1 MKKLTP
7 EQVKTIV
14 TILIVFLVA
23 SALYNFTNPLFNK
36 KAEPSDLTQISK
48 EYKTGNINK
57 VTIDGNK
64 VTAELKDGRMLETY
78 KELDTALSEYGISP
92 QDVRYEVK
100 NPDSG
105 TFWPTFLS
113 VILPF
118 LLLGGFIYFLMK
130 QAQGANMK
138 AMSFG
143 KSSARLANLKNKVT
157 FDDVAGLEE
166 AKEELIE
173 VVDFL
178 RHPNKY
184 KAIGAETPK
193 GVLLVGSPGVGKTL
207 LAKAVAG
214 EAGVPFFSI
223 SASEFV
229 EMFVGVGASRVRDL
243 FSKAKR
249 NAPCVIF
256 VDELDAIGRQR
267 GAGLGGSHDER
278 EQTLNQILVEMDGFD
293 TDTRVIVLA
302 ATNRPDVL
310 DPALLRPGRFDRRVT
325 LSLPDKKE
333 REAILKIHGKTKP
346 LEKSVD
352 LSRIASNTVG
362 MSGAD
367 LKNVMNEGAILAA
380 RANQKTITE
389 SDLMKAIEKVTLGP
403 ERKSKIMSEKEKEI
417 SAYHEAGHAIVG
429 KMLKDDEE
437 LQKISIVSRG
447 MALGYTWAMPKEDKY
462 MRSRSEFINDI
473 AVLLAGRVA
482 EKMIFDEQTT
492 GASNDLERATKIAR
506 NMVQVYGMSD
516 IIGPVVVGQ
525 RDELVFLGRELAEH
539 KNYSEKIA
547 SQIDGEV
554 EKIVLDGEKLAKE
567 ILLKHKIK
575 LKKLTTAL
583 LKKETL
589 DREEIEKII

>member
-7 EQVKTIV
+7 EQVRTIV
-14 TILIVFLVA
+14 TIIVVLLIA
-23 SALYNFTNPLFNK
+23 SALYNFTNPLFSK
-36 KAEPSDLTQISK
+36 KPEITDLTQISK
-48 EYKTGNINK
+48 EYKAGNIGK
-57 VTIDGNK
+57 VTIDGGK
-64 VTAELKDGRMLETY
+64 VTAELKDGRTLQTY
-78 KELDTALSEYGISP
+78 KEAGTSLTDYGILP
-92 QDVRYEVK
+92 QDVSYDVK

-118 LLLGGFIYFLMK
+118 LLLGGFIYYLMR

-143 KSSARLANLKNKVT
+143 KSSARLANTKNKVT
-157 FDDVAGLEE
+157 FTDVAGLRE
-166 AKEELIE
+166 AKEELVEI
-173 VVDFL
+173 VDFL
-178 RHPNKY
+178 RHPNKF
-184 KAIGAETPK
+184 KVIGAEIPK

-249 NAPCVIF
+249 NSPCVIF

-333 REAILKIHGKTKP
+333 REEILALHGKNKP
-346 LEKSVD
+346 LEKLVD
-352 LSRIASNTVG
+352 LSRVASNTVG

-367 LKNVMNEGAILAA
+367 LKNIMNEAAILAA
-380 RANQKTITE
+380 RAGQKTIGETA
-389 SDLMKAIEKVTLGP
+389 LMHAIEKVTLGP
-403 ERKSKIMSEKEKEI
+403 ERKSKVMSDKEKEI
-417 SAYHEAGHAIVG
+417 SAYHESGHALVG

-437 LQKISIVSRG
+437 LQKISIISRG

-462 MRSRSEFINDI
+462 MRSKGEFLNDI

-482 EKMIFDEQTT
+482 EKMTFNELTT

-525 RDELVFLGRELAEH
+525 RDELVFLGRELGEH

-547 SQIDGEV
+547 SEIDSEI
-554 EKIVLDGEKLAKE
+554 EKIILEGEKKAQD
-567 ILLKHKIK
+567 ILSKYKVK
-575 LKKLTTAL
+575 LKKLATLL

-589 DREEIEKII
+589 ERAEFEKVI